1 MKHNSHYTN
10 VQQYVEA
17 FVCLSLFNM
26 LQYYSTQEQCS
37 NNIIEKFLG
46 DNLTKIDI
54 AAKDDFDED
63 DFDEDD
69 FDEDDF
75 DEDDFDEDDFDEDD
89 FDEDDFDEDDF
100 VDEDFDNFDEDF
112 DSFDDDED
120 E

>member
-69 FDEDDF
+69 F
-75 DEDDFDEDDFDEDD
+75 
-89 FDEDDFDEDDF
+89 

-112 DSFDDDED
+112 DSFDEDFDSFDDDED